1 MERMIDEKEV
11 EFVSLMLQRAVS
23 EMAVEVCEQCGVCPS
38 SCPVARYM
46 EEFNPRR
53 MIAKVSLGKT
63 EELLKSYTIWTCTS
77 CLKCKERC
85 PENISPYD
93 VILTLRNL
101 AVKAGYPYPE
111 GYGDFVKNVLE
122 TGLAQE
128 IQQMRTRTR
137 ERRDRESLGLPSV
150 AGPVDLE
157 IFTKILNGIVRAGIT
172 A

>member
-1 MERMIDEKEV
+1 MDRKIDETEV

-46 EEFNPRR
+46 EDFNPRR
-53 MIAKVSLGKT
+53 IIAKVSLGKT

-101 AVKAGYPYPE
+101 AVRAGYPYPE
-111 GYGDFVKNVLE
+111 AYGDFVKNVLE

-128 IQQMRTRTR
+128 TQRVRTRTR
-137 ERRDRESLGLPSV
+137 ERRDRESLGLPAAV
-150 AGPVDLE
+150 GPVDLE
-157 IFTKILNGIVRAGIT
+157 IFHEILNGIVRAGVS